1 MGQLPPRTPP
11 AVPAIAWKSPIR
23 QELMLGWQHRK
34 MLCVAATQQP
44 FRVHHCMARFGT
56 IRIITA
62 VLLGLIAVGAAAL
75 TLLTGKNPLDP
86 LGITSRASAPKVEPP
101 QGTKPRAIP
110 VKTAPVRRGTLER
123 RINLTGDV
131 EAEFAVQV
139 FSKVAG
145 VLEEL
150 LVQTGDRVTAGQSLG
165 RIEWRELAARVDQA
179 AALVKR

>member
-1 MGQLPPRTPP
+1 
-11 AVPAIAWKSPIR
+11 
-23 QELMLGWQHRK
+23 
-34 MLCVAATQQP
+34 
-44 FRVHHCMARFGT
+44 MARFGT